1 MQLRNTII
9 NTQAD
14 LEALAGTVEH
24 AEFMQLLEGSLW
36 LIQRD
41 DINRRF
47 VALED
52 NSVIARFGLTR
63 ADFPNA
69 QPPELPTWTPPPSEV
84 PQVVSPLQA
93 NIALIQSGQMA
104 DLAAYLN
111 DPATDPLLRVAWDKA
126 SEFRRESPTVL
137 AVADAL
143 GWGSSDLDT
152 LFIEAAKI
160 QA

>member
-1 MQLRNTII
+1 MQLQNTII

-63 ADFPNA
+63 ADFPHA
-69 QPPELPTWTPPPSEV
+69 KPPDLPVWTPPPSEV
-84 PQVVSPLQA
+84 PQIVSPLQA
-93 NIALIQSGQMA
+93 TIALSNAGKLEA
-104 DLAAYLN
+104 VEAYL
-111 DPATDPLLRVAWDKA
+111 DAPTTDPIMKLAWNKAIEFKRTSTLLID
-126 SEFRRESPTVL
+126 
-137 AVADAL
+137 VADAVGL
-143 GWGSSDLDT
+143 GSSDLDA
-152 LFIEAAKI
+152 LFIAASKI
-160 QA
+160 EV

>member
-1 MQLRNTII
+1 MQLHNTII

-24 AEFMQLLEGSLW
+24 AEFMALLEGSLW

-47 VALED
+47 VAIED

-69 QPPELPTWTPPPSEV
+69 KPPELPTWTPPPSDV

-93 NIALIQSGQMA
+93 ILALKQANKLTEIE
-104 DLAAYLN
+104 AYLN
-111 DPATDPLLRVAWDKA
+111 DPATDPVKKLAWDKA
-126 SEFRRESPTVL
+126 VEFKRESPL
-137 AVADAL
+137 LLEIANAV
-143 GWGSSDLDT
+143 GIGSSDLDA
-152 LFIEAAKI
+152 LFIAAASI
-160 QA
+160 EV